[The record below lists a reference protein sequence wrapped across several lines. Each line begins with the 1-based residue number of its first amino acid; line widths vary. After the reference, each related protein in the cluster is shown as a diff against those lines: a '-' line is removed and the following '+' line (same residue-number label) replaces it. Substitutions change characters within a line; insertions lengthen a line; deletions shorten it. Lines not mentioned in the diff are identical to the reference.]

1 MVKDC
6 AVVYH
11 IKNKCTRKELKTRS
25 VQTNIHECG
34 QSLINHFER
43 MKGVFFNT
51 IMTECLSY
59 V

>member
-11 IKNKCTRKELKTRS
+11 IKNKCTTKELKTRS

-34 QSLINHFER
+34 QS
-43 MKGVFFNT
+43 
-51 IMTECLSY
+51 
-59 V
+59 